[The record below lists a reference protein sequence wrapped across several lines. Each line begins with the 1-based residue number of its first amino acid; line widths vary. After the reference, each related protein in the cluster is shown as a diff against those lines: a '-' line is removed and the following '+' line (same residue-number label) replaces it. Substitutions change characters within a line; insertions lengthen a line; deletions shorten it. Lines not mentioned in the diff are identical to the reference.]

1 MPWLKKYFSVTGSI
15 CSIWRKKVGFEPYE
29 ARNNK
34 FSRKYTTKIL
44 KFIHQKL
51 NFLKL
56 KNMSFPKV
64 EFEEKYLFSATVKI
78 MMTVIIQNCRKEVY
92 L

>member
-1 MPWLKKYFSVTGSI
+1 
-15 CSIWRKKVGFEPYE
+15 
-29 ARNNK
+29 
-34 FSRKYTTKIL
+34 
-44 KFIHQKL
+44 
-51 NFLKL
+51 
-56 KNMSFPKV
+56 MSFPKV